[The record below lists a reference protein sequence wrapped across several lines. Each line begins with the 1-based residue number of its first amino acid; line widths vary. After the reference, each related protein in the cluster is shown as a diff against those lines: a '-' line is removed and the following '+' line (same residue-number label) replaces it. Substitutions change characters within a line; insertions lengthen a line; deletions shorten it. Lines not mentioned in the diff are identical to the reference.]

1 MVDPDPKDPY
11 YLPDRDPK
19 YGSGSRSEPKSLSLS
34 KDKYRREGKG
44 RGRRCCLGD
53 IYILL
58 IWYRSLCGM
67 LIAY

>member
-1 MVDPDPKDPY
+1 MVDPDPKNPY

-53 IYILL
+53 RIDSIPCRTSYFTFK
-58 IWYRSLCGM
+58 
-67 LIAY
+67 